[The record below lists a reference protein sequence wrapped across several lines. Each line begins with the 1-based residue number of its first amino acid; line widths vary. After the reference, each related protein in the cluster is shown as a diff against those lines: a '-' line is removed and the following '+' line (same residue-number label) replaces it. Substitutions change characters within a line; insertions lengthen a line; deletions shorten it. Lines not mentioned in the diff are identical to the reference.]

1 MTPRAIAAALD
12 AGPIAGL
19 THDYGE
25 EGYLSLTVK
34 APTPCEEEGDRD
46 QFAETAHVDLWL
58 NQDDLSGVFAVAGR
72 LKAKEFWVRPET
84 LHADLIEIL
93 AWSLNAVHPDPAAP
107 ETRAALR
114 SPGLYGE
121 VLRKHI
127 EDRRDVLKALDF
139 PEHRPLVAALT
150 AALKETL

>member
-12 AGPIAGL
+12 ADPIDGL
-19 THDYGE
+19 THGLGSGPESVPPEDGE
-25 EGYLSLTVK
+25 DPHLCLCVGL
-34 APTPCEEEGDRD
+34 
-46 QFAETAHVDLWL
+46 AEVCLYVNA
-58 NQDDLSGVFAVAGR
+58 DDFGEVIAVAR
-72 LKAKEFWVRPET
+72 HAKTFRVAAKGLR
-84 LHADLIEIL
+84 ADLVEIL

-121 VLRKHI
+121 VLRRHLT
-127 EDRRDVLKALDF
+127 DRRDVLKALAI
-139 PEHRPLVAALT
+139 PAHRPLVAALT